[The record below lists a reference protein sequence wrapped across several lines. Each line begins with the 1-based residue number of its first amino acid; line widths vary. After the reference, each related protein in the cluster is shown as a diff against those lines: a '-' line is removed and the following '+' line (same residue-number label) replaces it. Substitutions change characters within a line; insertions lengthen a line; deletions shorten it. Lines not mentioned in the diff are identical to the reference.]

1 MNQQGNVA
9 PAQPSMGV
17 PMNLQKQFL
26 VRHESANGQV
36 YEGQFTCKK
45 LSIRDY
51 AQVNV
56 RKIQLNGGYHHDPSH
71 PGQGIDEDTD
81 WTNQMIAQLEV
92 SLVQQPLWFDL
103 NKIYDLDLLLKVF
116 KEVAQFENEVTSPQR
131 KAAINSGS
139 SQADSGAAG
148 EQSGAAGSVTAV
160 GRGEVQASLDP

>member
-9 PAQPSMGV
+9 PAQSSMGI

-26 VRHESANGQV
+26 VRHEGLDGKV

-56 RKIQLNGGYHHDPSH
+56 RKIQLNGGYHHDPGH

-92 SLVQQPLWFDL
+92 SLVQQPIWFDL
-103 NKIYDLDLLLKVF
+103 NKIYDLDLMLKVY
-116 KEVAQFENEVTSPQR
+116 KEVASFENEVSSPQR
-131 KAAINSGS
+131 RAAISTGS
-139 SQADSGAAG
+139 SQTDSGAAG

-160 GRGEVQASLDP
+160 GREQVQPSLDP